1 MGRVGR
7 QAAPQPGRLFGL
19 ARLVLCDRRP
29 DAGRG
34 CRRAIRGA
42 LPVLAAPRGIVDAA
56 PAGARGGGG
65 RRGGGGPG
73 GGSAVC
79 GVVFPSPEPPPPAA
93 APAPAPPAPRA

>member
-34 CRRAIRGA
+34 CRRVIRGA

-65 RRGGGGPG
+65 RRGGRGRG
-73 GGSAVC
+73 GGSSVW
-79 GVVFPSPEPPPPAA
+79 GVFLPSPEPPSPAA
-93 APAPAPPAPRA
+93 ARARAPPLPH